1 MICLPSSMM
10 PPQLCNFLFLNARP
24 PDLQPLEGSPW
35 KPPYSV
41 LSAQMAQGLLVD
53 QDVVLQTGRGLW
65 GTGLRGSVVGSSAP
79 AIPRRTGSGLWDLAF
94 HYPDS
99 KKVTKNPEKPG
110 PNSHRWHMCG
120 PTYPGEPL
128 RGVGGPQPQAQH
140 HSVRGTGGFPKQVL
154 CHSPRCAGIPP
165 VLGVLGSFSATCT
178 WR

>member
-1 MICLPSSMM
+1 MLCLPSSMM

-24 PDLQPLEGSPW
+24 PDLQLLQGSPW

-41 LSAQMAQGLLVD
+41 LSAQMAQGPLVD
-53 QDVVLQTGRGLW
+53 QDVGLQTGRGLW
-65 GTGLRGSVVGSSAP
+65 GTGCRGCLGP
-79 AIPRRTGSGLWDLAF
+79 LPLPFPGGLEVDCGDLAF

-99 KKVTKNPEKPG
+99 KKVTENPEKPG
-110 PNSHRWHMCG
+110 PNSHRWHTCG

-165 VLGVLGSFSATCT
+165 ALGGAGVI
-178 WR
+178 